1 MRIQNRAGFTMTKQ
15 GESALL
21 AQSTS
26 GPQSTWAANTDVDFG
41 FFLRSKRPTHPQ
53 LKLVWLGLSPPHEYP
68 RQAKPPPG

>member
-41 FFLRSKRPTHPQ
+41 FFLRSKRPTHP
-53 LKLVWLGLSPPHEYP
+53 
-68 RQAKPPPG
+68 